1 MSLPMIVSRLSP
13 RTLSVLAT
21 MLAAALI
28 LAQEPVVASPGDPG
42 EPSPGQPQ
50 AETQSQ
56 AQTQSQSQA
65 RPTTET
71 NSAEPNSAEAAA
83 EIPKQAITKQTART
97 AAELEKEFKQRV
109 TNVRLVGNF
118 TLDEEDPGTLRA
130 EEYAI
135 TGAVKLGTGDLWALT
150 SRIKYG
156 DTDLTVPVPVQVK
169 WAGNTPVIIVD
180 SVQIPGLGTFSA
192 RVLLDKTRYA
202 GTWSHDEKGGHMFG
216 VIKRD

>member
-1 MSLPMIVSRLSP
+1 MSLPMIVSRFSP

-21 MLAAALI
+21 MLAAAML

-50 AETQSQ
+50 AQ
-56 AQTQSQSQA
+56 AQPQA
-65 RPTTET
+65 RPATQA
-71 NSAEPNSAEAAA
+71 NGAEPNSAEAAA
-83 EIPKQAITKQTART
+83 EIPKQAIADQTART

-118 TLDEEDPGTLRA
+118 TLDGEDPGKLRA

-135 TGAVKLGTGDLWALT
+135 TGAVKLGAGDLWALT

-156 DTDLTVPVPVQVK
+156 DTDLTVPVPVRVK